1 MMEFLIILGIIWLII
16 ASYNDVKSTEIPN
29 WLSFSLIIFGL
40 GYRLIFSILNQDF
53 NFLLFGLFGF
63 GVFFILGNLFYYSR
77 LFAGG
82 DAKFLMGLGVVI
94 PFSSS
99 FIGNLLWLIIFVFL
113 FLFLG
118 GFYGLVY
125 SIVLSVK
132 KEGFV
137 REFMKELK
145 LWKKKILFV
154 SLLSLFLL
162 IVLYYFNPVL
172 FLLPVI
178 LFISPYLFVFGR
190 AVENSCMVKIKRGRD
205 LREGD
210 WLNKEVKIGKK
221 VLKPSWEGLSKEDI
235 KLLKNRK
242 VEVKEGIPFLP
253 AFLLAYLV
261 FVYLWY
267 SSFNLWQFF

>member
-190 AVENSCMVKIKRGRD
+190 TVENSCMVKIKRGRD